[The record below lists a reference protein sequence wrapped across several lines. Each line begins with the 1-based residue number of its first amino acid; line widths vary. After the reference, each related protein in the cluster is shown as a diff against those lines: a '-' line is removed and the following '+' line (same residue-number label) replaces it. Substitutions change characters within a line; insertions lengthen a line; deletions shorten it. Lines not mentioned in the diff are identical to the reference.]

1 MAYTPTV
8 ASHPT
13 KPTSC
18 PIQMATDALATDGGL
33 EARGAIFT
41 RSEVVDFILDLVG
54 YTEDQ
59 PLHEKRLLE
68 PSFGG
73 GDFLLPIIER
83 LLSAWRLARPDG
95 SALDELTDA
104 IRAVEL
110 HHSTYRSTHAAV
122 VALLRR
128 EGIAA
133 NTAST
138 LASCWLLQGDF
149 LFVPLEGEFDFV
161 VGNPPYVRQELI
173 PAPLLTAYRS
183 RYQTMYDRADLY
195 IPFIERSL
203 SVLSDGGS
211 LGFICADRWMKN
223 RYGGPLRSLVA
234 ERFHLKVYVDMVDTP
249 AFHSD
254 VIAYPAITVIS
265 REAPGA
271 TRIAHRPAIDR
282 ETLTALAG
290 LLHAPMLP
298 KDAGPVRELARVTNG
313 TEPWLLE
320 SADQMALIRR
330 LESAFPLLEEAGC
343 KVGIGVAT
351 GADKAFIGDFETL
364 DVETDRKLPLVTTKD
379 IMTGEVQWRGQG
391 VVNPFAELGGLVD
404 LEEYPR
410 LRRYLEA
417 RREVIA
423 GRHCAQKAPANW
435 YRTIDRITPA
445 LASRPKLLIPD
456 IKGEAHIVF
465 EGGELYPHH
474 NLYYVTSDDWDL
486 RALQA
491 VLLSAVTRLFVA
503 TYSTKMRGGFLRF
516 QAQYLR
522 RIRIPHWADVPEQ
535 LRRELAEA
543 AIKRDVQACNRAVF
557 KLYGLS
563 HEERSA
569 LGGNGE

>member
-1 MAYTPTV
+1 MSPPLPPTIS
-8 ASHPT
+8 AA
-13 KPTSC
+13 
-18 PIQMATDALATDGGL
+18 IQSLSEGTGI

-41 RSEVVDFILDLVG
+41 RTEVVNFILDLVG

-59 PLHEKRLLE
+59 PLHETRLLE

-73 GDFLLPIIER
+73 GDFLLPIVSR
-83 LLSAWRLARPDG
+83 LLAAWRASRKAG
-95 SALDELTDA
+95 SALDELADA

-110 HHSTYRSTHAAV
+110 HRETYHATHAAV
-122 VALLRR
+122 VSLLRR
-128 EGIAA
+128 EGLAA
-133 NTAST
+133 RTAT
-138 LASCWLLQGDF
+138 ALGDRWLSQGDF
-149 LFVPLEGEFDFV
+149 LLTPLDGRFDFV

-173 PAPLLTAYRS
+173 PAPLLAAYRN
-183 RYQTMYDRADLY
+183 RFQTMYDRADLY

-203 SVLSDGGS
+203 SLLAPGGH

-234 ERFHLKVYVDMVDTP
+234 EQFHLKIYVDMVGTS
-249 AFHSD
+249 AFHSE
-254 VIAYPAITVIS
+254 VTAYPAITVIS

-271 TRIAHRPAIDR
+271 TRIAHRPDIDSA
-282 ETLTALAG
+282 TLATLSKALR
-290 LLHAPMLP
+290 APALP
-298 KDAGPVRELARVTNG
+298 KEAGAVRELAHVTNG
-313 TEPWLLE
+313 PEPWLLE

-330 LESAFPLLEEAGC
+330 LEQQFPCLEDAGC

-351 GADKAFIGDFETL
+351 GADKAFIGDYETL
-364 DVETDRKLPLVTTKD
+364 DVEPDRKLPLVTTKD
-379 IMTGEVQWRGQG
+379 IMSGEVRWRGQG
-391 VVNPFAELGGLVD
+391 VINPFVDRGGLVNLRD
-404 LEEYPR
+404 YPR
-410 LRRYLEA
+410 LRRYLEM

-423 GRHCAQKAPANW
+423 GRHCAQKAPAYW
-435 YRTIDRITPA
+435 YRTIDRITPS
-445 LASRPKLLIPD
+445 LMSRPKLLIPD

-474 NLYYVTSDDWDL
+474 NLYYVTSDEWDL

-522 RIRIPHWADVPEQ
+522 RIRIPRWEDVPEIVRQ
-535 LRRELAEA
+535 ELADA
-543 AIKRDVQACNRAVF
+543 AIKRDLHACNRAVF